1 MGGVAKIAFFDFLN
15 IFPPRPP
22 AWRPQEGRGAGQKGN
37 GKFNCQI
44 NRRSRGPGGG
54 VKMPDKIVYEGT
66 EQRKKENSEY
76 RDISTSR
83 TKRKLKKR
91 THEKLQKYM

>member
-1 MGGVAKIAFFDFLN
+1 
-15 IFPPRPP
+15 
-22 AWRPQEGRGAGQKGN
+22 
-37 GKFNCQI
+37 
-44 NRRSRGPGGG
+44 
-54 VKMPDKIVYEGT
+54 MPDKIVYEGT